1 MRSDNYTT
9 KQKDLILDIIK
20 KKNKE
25 FTIKEIY
32 NELDKKVGL
41 TTIYRLVDK
50 LVDNNTLNKYIGKDN
65 TTYYQY
71 LESCEHENHFYLKCT
86 NCGEMIHIDCD
97 CISELSNHIY
107 NDHKFK
113 LNREHIIINGTCEK
127 CTKGGK
133 VC

>member
-1 MRSDNYTT
+1 MRSDNYVT
-9 KQKDLILDIIK
+9 KQKDLILDIIRN
-20 KKNKE
+20 KNKE
-25 FTIKEIY
+25 FTVKELY
-32 NELDKKVGL
+32 NELNKKVGL

-65 TTYYQY
+65 ITYYQY

-107 NDHKFK
+107 KDHKFK
-113 LNREHIIINGTCEK
+113 LNREHIIINGTCQK
-127 CTKGGK
+127 CNEGGK

>member
-1 MRSDNYTT
+1 MRSESYIT

-25 FTIKEIY
+25 FTVKELY
-32 NELDKKVGL
+32 NELDRKVGL

-50 LVDNNTLNKYIGKDN
+50 LIDNNTLNKYISKDN

-107 NDHKFK
+107 KDHKFI
-113 LNREHIIINGTCEK
+113 LNREHIIINGICDK
-127 CTKGGK
+127 CVKRGI

>member
-20 KKNKE
+20 KKKKE

-71 LESCEHENHFYLKCT
+71 LESCEHENHFYLS
-86 NCGEMIHIDCD
+86 HQ
-97 CISELSNHIY
+97 SNVV
-107 NDHKFK
+107 NDDH
-113 LNREHIIINGTCEK
+113 
-127 CTKGGK
+127 
-133 VC
+133 